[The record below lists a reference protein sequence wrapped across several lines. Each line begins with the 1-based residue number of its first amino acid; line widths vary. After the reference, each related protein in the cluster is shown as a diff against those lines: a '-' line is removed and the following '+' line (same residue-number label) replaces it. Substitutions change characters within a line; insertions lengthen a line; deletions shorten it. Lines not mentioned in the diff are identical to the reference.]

1 MKYLPSTQSS
11 ATLYIPDEDRAVLT
25 RFSKNYLPILFNLY
39 TRGSEEAAGER
50 QAVLQCVRAYIAI
63 TDTAL
68 VTSIFDKALG
78 RIAEVNVQKEN
89 K

>member
-1 MKYLPSTQSS
+1 MPSTQSS
-11 ATLYIPDEDRAVLT
+11 ATLYIPDEDRAILA

-39 TRGSEEAAGER
+39 TRSSEEVGGER

-63 TDTAL
+63 TDPAL
-68 VTSIFDKALG
+68 VISFFDKALG
-78 RIAEVNVQKEN
+78 KIAEVDMQKEN